1 MTPEIVNALCVAT
14 KKKAKKAAKAPKPD
28 PSNEVLPGAG
38 TEHGATLQLAH
49 DAFIAGN
56 YAEVRTLTA
65 KLDKAPDE
73 IAQAAAELRRR
84 VQADPAQV
92 AILVSCALFFL
103 FIVWKY
109 VL

>member
-1 MTPEIVNALCVAT
+1 M
-14 KKKAKKAAKAPKPD
+14 
-28 PSNEVLPGAG
+28 PGAG
-38 TEHGATLQLAH
+38 TEYGATLQLAH

-56 YAEVRTLTA
+56 YAQVRTLTA

-73 IAQAAAELRRR
+73 IAHAAGELRRR
-84 VQADPAQV
+84 VDADPAQIAV
-92 AILVSCALFFL
+92 LVSCVLFFL

>member
-1 MTPEIVNALCVAT
+1 MNALVVAT
-14 KKKAKKAAKAPKPD
+14 KKKAKKAKKKPD
-28 PSNEVLPGAG
+28 PSSEELPGAG

-56 YAEVRTLTA
+56 YAEVRSLTG
-65 KLDKAPDE
+65 KLEGAPDE
-73 IAQAAAELRRR
+73 IAEAAAELRRR
-84 VQADPAQV
+84 VQADPAQI